1 MRESYNYL
9 TPFLKE
15 LTNDHLECLASHTP
29 EQRVAA
35 IELDDED
42 TLACFEM
49 KMIDQ
54 EGNLTAIGDLIVL
67 EIENRI
73 PV

>member
-1 MRESYNYL
+1 MRDTYNYL

-15 LTNDHLECLASHTP
+15 LTNDHLECLSSHTV
-29 EQRVAA
+29 EQRLMAL
-35 IELDDED
+35 ELDDED
-42 TLACFEM
+42 TIACLEM
-49 KMIDQ
+49 KMIDN